1 MFKRFG
7 KSILAITLVSSFIGI
22 VVYELSTQAS
32 LESGAT
38 SIEVD
43 TDTHI
48 GTNEYTDYT
57 GNTFTALDEDGNV
70 TIIPLEEIETP
81 DLNDLE
87 NVKQLEDTQLSTLSN
102 TSATYGVVVFNDM
115 SDSESYTKYTD
126 AITGAPGYTNGTYGP
141 DAAYLGMSGGK
152 VKFMISGVTGLC
164 DPNDVTVYEYDDYV
178 SKGYI
183 TNVYTTTN
191 GRLYH
196 KITTNLKTHISTQLF
211 GYQQSY
217 MTSGATYF
225 SYDGHYFY
233 NDYKT
238 MITDYKNGVRTN
250 SINAKAPYYNY
261 YLFLSHRTK
270 TGFTAAQ
277 MNAYISSKT
286 SNSSSLM
293 LNLGSSFITYQNT
306 YGANGLLMFG
316 LAINESSYG
325 TSNIALSKNNL
336 FGHGAGDSNPYW
348 GSNGYTSAAE
358 SVKYHAQYF
367 VSRQYTDVL
376 TDGRYYGAHLGNKE
390 SGMNVSYASDPY
402 WGEKAA
408 SQGFHME
415 DVSTST
421 TADYNNYQIGIV
433 NGSTPIYNSPNGSIL
448 YYAKNKNYSATYNVP
463 VVILDTVTSSG
474 VKWYKIQS
482 DSPVTSTRSTV
493 LFSQIYNYSSDY
505 AYVKASLVTTVNT
518 GTGIFD
524 STDGSTSSY
533 VLGDPSG
540 DGKITS
546 LDYILVKNHIMGT
559 SKLTGDS
566 LLAADCSGD
575 GSVTSLDYIQI
586 KNHIMGVSTIK

>member
-48 GTNEYTDYT
+48 GTNEYTDYAE
-57 GNTFTALDEDGNV
+57 NIFTALDEDGNV